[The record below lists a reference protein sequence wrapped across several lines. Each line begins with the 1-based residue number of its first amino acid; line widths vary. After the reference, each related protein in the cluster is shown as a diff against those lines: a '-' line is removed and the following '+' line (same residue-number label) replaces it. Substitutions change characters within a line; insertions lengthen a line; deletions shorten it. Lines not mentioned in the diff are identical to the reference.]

1 MIFTYKMK
9 KNVNYKVSS
18 QILSKALPFIIQIT
32 LESKKDGSGNC
43 YIHFYILANGITVVN
58 QKSENKEC
66 KTYGRKNRLDFGP
79 DWSDWQGWVRL
90 GESLPAK
97 QPLDSILSE
106 SSVSEIEP
114 MKSPIFI
121 WI

>member
-1 MIFTYKMK
+1 MG
-9 KNVNYKVSS
+9 
-18 QILSKALPFIIQIT
+18 KALPLIIQIT
-32 LESKKDGSGNC
+32 LESKKDGYGKC
-43 YIHFYILANGITVVN
+43 YIDFYVIEKVNIVANA
-58 QKSENKEC
+58 KSQIKEC

-114 MKSPIFI
+114 MKSQIFI